1 MAVVCLVAA
10 LASASMEAWAAAVG
24 VAIVVGGG
32 EQGAIM
38 SSFQRPK
45 PSPIHPVFSAVQ
57 QEQYH
62 ATPTSTTPI
71 LSRTIN

>member
-10 LASASMEAWAAAVG
+10 LASASMEAWAAAMG

-32 EQGAIM
+32 EQGAIF
-38 SSFQRPK
+38 SCQRPK

-71 LSRTIN
+71 LSRTI